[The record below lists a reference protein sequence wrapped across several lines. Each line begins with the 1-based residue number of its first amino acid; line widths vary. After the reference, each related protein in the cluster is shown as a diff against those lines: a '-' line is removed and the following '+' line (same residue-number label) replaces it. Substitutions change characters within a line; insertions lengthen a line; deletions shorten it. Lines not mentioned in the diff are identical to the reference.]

1 VDGALLTRSP
11 TPWRASGWRSMAKP
25 RWRDRCLRNGRIL
38 LRIEIDSDLLRQIDC
53 AAEDAGLLEQA
64 WVLAAI
70 SAALAGRRDA
80 GSAGPGDEQQAPV
93 SLT

>member
-1 VDGALLTRSP
+1 VDGALLTP
-11 TPWRASGWRSMAKP
+11 VTDAMAREWLGKHGKAA
-25 RWRDRCLRNGRIL
+25 LAGSLSKNGRIF
-38 LRIEIDSDLLRQIDC
+38 LRIGIDADLLRQIDC
-53 AAEDAGLLEQA
+53 AAEDVGLFGTGV
-64 WVLAAI
+64 VLAAI

>member
-1 VDGALLTRSP
+1 MAREWLEKHGKAALAGSLF
-11 TPWRASGWRSMAKP
+11 K
-25 RWRDRCLRNGRIL
+25 DGRIL